1 MTKQEVMQK
10 VTDMLR
16 AEMKGQAVSK
26 SLVENCI
33 NCYTK
38 VMQEEIANNG
48 LFQIFKFGTFK
59 VSERKEHQGRNPQTG
74 ETMTIPAHK
83 VIKFTPSQSLK
94 DSL

>member
-38 VMQEEIANNG
+38 VMQEEI
-48 LFQIFKFGTFK
+48 
-59 VSERKEHQGRNPQTG
+59 ERKERQGRNPQTG

-83 VIKFTPSQSLK
+83 VIKFIPSQSLK